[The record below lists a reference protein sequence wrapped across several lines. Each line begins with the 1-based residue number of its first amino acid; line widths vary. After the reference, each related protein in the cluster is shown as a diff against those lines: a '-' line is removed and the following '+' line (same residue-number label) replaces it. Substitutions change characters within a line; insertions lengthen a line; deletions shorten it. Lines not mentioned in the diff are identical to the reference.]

1 VNFLFLDPIQ
11 SNAHWNG
18 NNSAMSCDFRGNDLS
33 NVRTSSEL
41 CGGQCAQT

>member
-1 VNFLFLDPIQ
+1 MNFLFLDPIQ
-11 SNAHWNG
+11 WSVHWNG
-18 NNSAMSCDFRGNDLS
+18 NNWAMSRDFRENDLS